1 MPKSKKPRKAYKPK
15 PKGASGVEK
24 LLMNTWMN
32 DGAVMDLQLY
42 AETAFAAIKNPKA
55 KSGSEERMN
64 SLVFMLNV
72 SMILAEKIAP
82 EVTPQI
88 LECRDALAECF
99 YASQKRAVG
108 LPEGKRDSAFGLS
121 GQAIKLMPDWLLIN
135 QELLSNC
142 KYGEAKAAIQEVWN
156 RISQGEIV

>member
-15 PKGASGVEK
+15 PKGESGVEK
-24 LLMNTWMN
+24 LLLNTWMN
-32 DGAVMDLQLY
+32 EGAVMDLQLY
-42 AETAFAAIKNPKA
+42 AETAFAALKNPNA
-55 KSGSEERMN
+55 KTGSEERMH

-72 SMILAEKIAP
+72 SMVLAETIAP
-82 EVTPQI
+82 ELLPQI
-88 LECRDALAECF
+88 IACRDALAECF
-99 YASQKRAVG
+99 YGSQKRAAG
-108 LPEGKRDSAFGLS
+108 LPQAKRDGAFGLS

-142 KYGEAKAAIQEVWN
+142 KYGEAKKAIQEVWT